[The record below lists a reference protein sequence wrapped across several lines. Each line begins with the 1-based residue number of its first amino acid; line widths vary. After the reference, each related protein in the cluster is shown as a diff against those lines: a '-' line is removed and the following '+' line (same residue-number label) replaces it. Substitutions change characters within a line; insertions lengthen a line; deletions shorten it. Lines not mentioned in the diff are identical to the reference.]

1 MKRKNRKMMTRKKVA
16 QMKIKGILL
25 SMAVVTAI
33 SPITV
38 HAASY
43 IDIAG
48 HRDEAYITEYS
59 AYGLVSGYPDGSFL
73 PDANI
78 TRAEVTAL
86 INKLE
91 LPVVNQNARSFSDV
105 PSYEWYYDIIH
116 NAVKSGLVS
125 GYEDNTFQPQ
135 KNISRFEAISI
146 VSRMVESEEV
156 SSIQLPYS
164 DKDNIPTWVGDSVK
178 NLYAAGI
185 ISTYEG
191 NAISGNAPITRAEM
205 VRMLDKMMRS
215 YDVDTDEIVVTKK
228 ETPTAPTIIGAS
240 AAITSSFPHDIL
252 GYLTIESIGIKK
264 YPVKDGADL
273 ETIQTAIGHFAETPL
288 WDGNVAFC
296 AHNRDYKYDFRN
308 LKKVEKGDK
317 IVYETRFGT
326 RTYVVNEIEAISET
340 DWDDVLEVN
349 DMNQVTMITCIED
362 QPTKRLM
369 VQAVQK

>member
-1 MKRKNRKMMTRKKVA
+1 MMRKKVA
-16 QMKIKGILL
+16 LMRIKGLLL

-33 SPITV
+33 APMTV

-43 IDIAG
+43 TDIAG
-48 HRDEAYITEYS
+48 HKDETYITEYS
-59 AYGLVSGYPDGSFL
+59 SHGLVSGYPDGTFL

-91 LPVVNQNARSFSDV
+91 LPAVKQSSTVFTDV
-105 PSYEWYYDIIH
+105 PSSEWYYDIIH
-116 NAVKSGLVS
+116 NAVESGLVS
-125 GYEDNTFQPQ
+125 GYEDHTFQPQ
-135 KNISRFEAISI
+135 KNITRFEAISI
-146 VSRMVESEEV
+146 VSRMVTSGDSDNV
-156 SSIQLPYS
+156 QLPYTDSS
-164 DKDNIPTWVGDSVK
+164 DIPAWVDDAVG
-178 NLYAAGI
+178 NLYSAGI
-185 ISTYEG
+185 ISAYDG
-191 NAISGNAPITRAEM
+191 NAINGNTPITRAEM
-205 VRMLDKMMRS
+205 VRMLDKMMRT
-215 YDVDTDEIVVTKK
+215 YDFDTDEITVTKK
-228 ETPTAPTIIGAS
+228 ETTSAQTNSGTS
-240 AAITSSFPHDIL
+240 AATTSSFPHDIL

-308 LKKVEKGDK
+308 LKNIEKGD
-317 IVYETRFGT
+317 IVIYETRFGT
-326 RTYVVNEIEAISET
+326 RAYVVNEIEAISET

-362 QPTKRLM
+362 QPSKRLM
-369 VQAVQK
+369 VQAVQKN

>member
-1 MKRKNRKMMTRKKVA
+1 MR
-16 QMKIKGILL
+16 IKGLL
-25 SMAVVTAI
+25 LPLAVVTAI
-33 SPITV
+33 LPVTV
-38 HAASY
+38 QAASY
-43 IDIAG
+43 TDIAG
-48 HRDEAYITEYS
+48 HRDETYITEYS
-59 AYGLVSGYPDGSFL
+59 SHGLVSGYPDGTFL

-91 LPVVNQNARSFSDV
+91 LSAVNQNSTVFTDV

-116 NAVKSGLVS
+116 NAVNSGLVS

-135 KNISRFEAISI
+135 KNITRFEAISI
-146 VSRMVESEEV
+146 VSRMVESAEANSV
-156 SSIQLPYS
+156 QLPYS
-164 DKDNIPTWVGDSVK
+164 DRDSIPAWVADAVK

-185 ISTYEG
+185 IGTYDS
-191 NAISGNAPITRAEM
+191 NAISGDIPITRAEM
-205 VRMLDKMMRS
+205 VRMLDKMMRT
-215 YDVDTDEIVVTKK
+215 YDFDTDEITVTKK
-228 ETPTAPTIIGAS
+228 GTTSLQTNTGTS
-240 AAITSSFPHDIL
+240 AATTSSFPHDIL

-308 LKKVEKGDK
+308 LKNIEKGDTV
-317 IVYETRFGT
+317 IYETRFGT

-340 DWDDVLEVN
+340 DWGDVLEVN
-349 DMNQVTMITCIED
+349 DVNQVTMITCIED

>member
-1 MKRKNRKMMTRKKVA
+1 MKV
-16 QMKIKGILL
+16 KGILL

-43 IDIAG
+43 TDIAG

-205 VRMLDKMMRS
+205 VRMLDKMMRF
-215 YDVDTDEIVVTKK
+215 YDFDTDEIVVTKK
-228 ETPTAPTIIGAS
+228 ATTVAPINAGAS
-240 AAITSSFPHDIL
+240 AAITCSFPHDIL

>member
-1 MKRKNRKMMTRKKVA
+1 MR
-16 QMKIKGILL
+16 IKGILL

-33 SPITV
+33 SPISV

-59 AYGLVSGYPDGSFL
+59 SHGLVSGYPDGTFL

-91 LPVVNQNARSFSDV
+91 LPAVNQKTSTFSDV
-105 PSYEWYYDIIH
+105 PSSEWYYNIIH

-146 VSRMVESEEV
+146 ISRMVNSTNANDV
-156 SSIQLPYS
+156 QLPYS
-164 DKDNIPTWVGDSVK
+164 DRDSIPSWVNDAVR

-185 ISTYEG
+185 ISTYDG
-191 NAISGNAPITRAEM
+191 NVISGNTPITRSEM
-205 VRMLDKMMRS
+205 VRMLDKMMRT
-215 YDVDTDEIVVTKK
+215 YDFDIDGITVTKK
-228 ETPTAPTIIGAS
+228 QTSKAQTNISTS
-240 AAITSSFPHDIL
+240 AATVSSFPHDIL

>member
-1 MKRKNRKMMTRKKVA
+1 MKRKNRKMMTRKKVV
-16 QMKIKGILL
+16 QMKVKGILL

-43 IDIAG
+43 TDIAG

-91 LPVVNQNARSFSDV
+91 LPLVNQNARSFSDV

-191 NAISGNAPITRAEM
+191 NAISGNTSITRAEM

-215 YDVDTDEIVVTKK
+215 YDFDTDEIVVTKK
-228 ETPTAPTIIGAS
+228 ETPTAPTKIGAS

>member
-1 MKRKNRKMMTRKKVA
+1 MTRKKVA
-16 QMKIKGILL
+16 QMRIKGLL
-25 SMAVVTAI
+25 ITLAAIVVMVPVTAQ
-33 SPITV
+33 
-38 HAASY
+38 AAVYS
-43 IDIAG
+43 DIAG
-48 HRDEAYITEYS
+48 HKDEVYITEYS
-59 AYGLVSGYPDGSFL
+59 SYGLVSGYPDGTFL
-73 PDANI
+73 PDAAI

-91 LPVVNQNARSFSDV
+91 LPEVNQKTITFSDV
-105 PSYEWYYDIIH
+105 PAYEWYYNIVN

-135 KNISRFEAISI
+135 KNISRYEAISI
-146 VSRMVESEEV
+146 VSRMVDSTNANTV
-156 SSIQLPYS
+156 QLPYS
-164 DKDNIPTWVGDSVK
+164 DSASIPTWVNDAVR

-185 ISTYEG
+185 ISTYDG
-191 NAISGNAPITRAEM
+191 NTISGNTTITRAEM
-205 VRMLDKMMRS
+205 VRMLDKMMRT
-215 YDVDTDEIVVTKK
+215 YDFDTDEIEVTKK
-228 ETPTAPTIIGAS
+228 TTSAVNIGTTTTAV
-240 AAITSSFPHDIL
+240 TSSFPHDIL

-308 LKKVEKGDK
+308 LKNIEKGDTV
-317 IVYETRFGT
+317 VYETRFGT
-326 RTYVVNEIEAISET
+326 RTYTVNEIEAISET

-349 DMNQVTMITCIED
+349 DMNQLTMITCIED

-369 VQAVQK
+369 VQAIQK